1 VNAESPP
8 PFEEEAFEDD
18 GDLTRRG
25 FLGRTAAVAGG
36 ITMLGGSVAHASRFL
51 GSTTAVDAAA
61 GSGAL
66 SSAELATLTSV
77 LAQLL
82 PPDSLGPGAVEAGVP
97 TYINRSL
104 AGSYKPLAPVYQALL
119 STIEKSAEALG
130 ASFSKLS
137 DAQQIELLTRVEA
150 GDPPGISASEATS
163 VAGDFQLLLEHMRE
177 GMFGDPMY
185 GGNIDLAGW
194 KLIGYP
200 DIQLETFAK
209 AQEIDAVVKPSN
221 KTAQSYGGK
230 PYNGPP
236 V

>member
-1 VNAESPP
+1 VEAENPHPSDT
-8 PFEEEAFEDD
+8 DD
-18 GDLTRRG
+18 HLTRRV

-36 ITMLGGSVAHASRFL
+36 MTLLGGSVAHASRML
-51 GSTTAVDAAA
+51 GAATEFAEASTT
-61 GSGAL
+61 GAL
-66 SSAELATLTSV
+66 TSAQLATLTAV
-77 LAQLL
+77 LSQLL
-82 PPDSLGPGAVEAGVP
+82 PADALGPGAVEAGVP
-97 TYINRSL
+97 TYIDRSL
-104 AGSYKPLAPVYQALL
+104 AGSYKPLLPVYQGLL
-119 STIEKSAEALG
+119 PLFDTAAQSLG
-130 ASFSKLS
+130 AASFADLS
-137 DAQQIELLTRVEA
+137 SAQQISLLGQFEA
-150 GDPPGISASEATS
+150 GNPPGVSAADASSLPGE
-163 VAGDFQLLLEHMRE
+163 FQLVLEHMRE

-209 AQEIDAVVKPSN
+209 AQVIGAVVTPSN

>member
-1 VNAESPP
+1 VDPEAPP
-8 PFEEEAFEDD
+8 PPEDA

-25 FLGRTAAVAGG
+25 FLGRTATAAGG
-36 ITMLGGSVAHASRFL
+36 ITLLGGSVAHASRFL
-51 GSTTAVDAAA
+51 DSTVIADIAA

-66 SSAELATLTSV
+66 TAAELATLTAV

-82 PPDSLGPGAVEAGVP
+82 PADSLGPGAVETGVP

-104 AGSYKPLAPVYQALL
+104 AGSYKPLLPVYKGLL
-119 STIEKSAEALG
+119 PMFDKAAVALG
-130 ASFSKLS
+130 ASSFKALS
-137 DAQQIELLTRVEA
+137 TANQVGLLGKFEA
-150 GDPPGISASEATS
+150 GDPPGLTAAEKST
-163 VAGDFQLLLEHMRE
+163 VAGTFQLLLEHMRE

-185 GGNIDLAGW
+185 GGNVDLAGW

-200 DIQLETFAK
+200 DIQLETLAK
-209 AQEIDAVVKPSN
+209 AQEIGAVVKPSN
-221 KTAQSYGGK
+221 KTAKSYGGK